1 MKKKIFKY
9 IDLQVNG
16 YAGIDFNSTSL
27 TEEQLLLA
35 CKKLEEDNVE
45 AILATII
52 TDDFE
57 KMVSKIKMFLK

>member
-1 MKKKIFKY
+1 MAKSEFKY

-27 TEEQLLLA
+27 TEEQLIIA

-52 TDDFE
+52 TDDFD
-57 KMVSKIKMFLK
+57 KDG